1 MDAKQCLKFAKDNNV
16 EMVDFRFTDWPG
28 TWQHCSFPI
37 SQIDEGTFE
46 DGLGFDGSSIRGW
59 QAINESDMLMVP
71 DPSTAFI
78 DPFMKHTTLVLI
90 CDIQD
95 PLTRKPYSRDPR
107 FIATKAEAYLNKLGI
122 ADTCYVGPEAEFFI
136 FNSARFHSAVNE
148 SFYHIDS
155 VEGHWNAGRDEPGG
169 NLAYKPRAKEGYF
182 PVPPTDKQQDI
193 RAEMALTM
201 QKLGIVIEAQHHEVA
216 TAGQAEID
224 MRFQSLKR
232 MADQVMIYKYV
243 VKNVAARHGM
253 TATFMPKPLFGD
265 NGSGMHVHQS
275 LWKAGKPLFA
285 GDGYAGLSQ
294 VGLNYI
300 GGILKH
306 ARACA
311 AFTNPTCNSYK
322 RLTPGFEAPVNLAL
336 SSRNRSASC
345 RIPMYSNSPK
355 AKRVEVRFPDPSCNP
370 YLAFASMLMAGLDGV
385 ENKTD
390 PGAPLDKNIYAL
402 PPEEAAKIPSMPAS
416 LEEALSCLKEDHQ
429 FMLKGDVFTEDAINT
444 WIEYKTEV
452 EVNGVRL
459 RPHPHEFELYF
470 DC

>member
-28 TWQHCSFPI
+28 TWQHCSFPV

-59 QAINESDMLMVP
+59 QAINESDMLFVP
-71 DPSTAFI
+71 DPTSAFI
-78 DPFMKHTTLVLI
+78 DPFMKHTTLAII

-107 FIATKAEAYLNKLGI
+107 YIAAKAEAYLNKLGI
-122 ADTCYVGPEAEFFI
+122 ADTAYFGPEAEFFI
-136 FNSARFHSAVNE
+136 FNSARFRSTVNE
-148 SFYHIDS
+148 SYYHLDS
-155 VEGHWNAGRDEPGG
+155 VEGVWNSGKDEVGG

-243 VKNVAARHGM
+243 VKNVAARAGM

-275 LWKAGKPLFA
+275 LWKGGKPLFA
-285 GDGYAGLSQ
+285 GDGYAGLSAM
-294 VGLNYI
+294 GLNYI

-311 AFTNPTCNSYK
+311 AFTNPTTNSYK

-402 PPEEAAKIPSMPAS
+402 PPEEVAKIPSMPGS
-416 LEEALSCLKEDHQ
+416 LDEALACLKNDHQ

-470 DC
+470 EC